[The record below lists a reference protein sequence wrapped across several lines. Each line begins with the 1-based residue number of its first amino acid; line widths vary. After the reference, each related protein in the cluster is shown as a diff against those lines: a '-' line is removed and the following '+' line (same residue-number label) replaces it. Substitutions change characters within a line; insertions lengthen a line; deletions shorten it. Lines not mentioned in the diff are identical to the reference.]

1 MQHDVIKPYHS
12 EASKTEEVA
21 EMFDNIAPKYDF
33 LNRLFSFRIDTLWRK
48 KLITRLQALHPKT
61 ILDVATGTADLSIAA
76 AAAIPEAHITGLDIS
91 KEMLAFGQK
100 KVAAALL
107 SDRITLEGG
116 DAQDLHFSDSTFD
129 AVMVAFG
136 IRNFENLDKGLSE
149 MQRVIRPEGKLF
161 ILEFSNPQHVIIR
174 WLYYF
179 YFCNVLPI
187 IGKWISKD
195 MRAYTYLPESVRAF
209 PSGIAM
215 KNILLQNGFK
225 SVECITLTFGISTL
239 YIASR

>member
-1 MQHDVIKPYHS
+1 MQHDIIKPYHS
-12 EASKTEEVA
+12 RASKTEEVA

-33 LNRLFSFRIDTLWRK
+33 LNRFFSLRIDTLWRR
-48 KLITRLQALHPKT
+48 KLINKLKSFQPKS
-61 ILDVATGTADLSIAA
+61 ILDVATGTADLAITAA
-76 AAAIPEAHITGLDIS
+76 EAIPEATITGIDIS
-91 KEMLAFGQK
+91 KEMLAFGKK
-100 KVAAALL
+100 KVISTHLT
-107 SDRITLEGG
+107 DRISLEEGNALALQFPEG
-116 DAQDLHFSDSTFD
+116 KFD

-136 IRNFENLDKGLSE
+136 IRNFENLDAGISE
-149 MQRVIRPEGKLF
+149 MLRVLKSEGKLF

-195 MRAYTYLPESVRAF
+195 ARAYTYLPESVKAF
-209 PSGIAM
+209 PSGDAM
-215 KNILLQNGFK
+215 KQILLQNGFK